1 MFKFLLFLLL
11 LIIIVPIILLLLGV
25 SFIKRNI
32 GAAQRMRDQYTNR
45 QQGGAYDNNPGN
57 NRSKDD
63 IIIDR
68 RSREQAEQKI
78 FDKNEG
84 EYVDFTE
91 D

>member
-1 MFKFLLFLLL
+1 MFKLLLFLLF

-25 SFIKRNI
+25 SFLKRNI

-45 QQGGAYDNNPGN
+45 QHNGGYDYNHGN

-68 RSREQAEQKI
+68 RSKEQAEQKI